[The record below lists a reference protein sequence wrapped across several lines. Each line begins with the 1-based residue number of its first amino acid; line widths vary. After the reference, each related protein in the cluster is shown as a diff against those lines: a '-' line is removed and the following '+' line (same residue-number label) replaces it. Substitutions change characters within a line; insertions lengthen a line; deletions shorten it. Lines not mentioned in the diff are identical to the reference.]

1 MLFRTQIKIICKN
14 SSLLDNICANDN
26 ILNRSLTSD
35 ILVLQRIGL
44 TYINDTSN
52 FEFELKSSYRK
63 HILIMHIKVHEEFSN
78 IFQYVLLI
86 QLIL

>member
-1 MLFRTQIKIICKN
+1 MLFRTRIKIICKN

-44 TYINDTSN
+44 IYINHTSN
-52 FEFELKSSYRK
+52 DLAYFEFELKSFIPVRCAD
-63 HILIMHIKVHEEFSN
+63 IKS
-78 IFQYVLLI
+78 
-86 QLIL
+86 